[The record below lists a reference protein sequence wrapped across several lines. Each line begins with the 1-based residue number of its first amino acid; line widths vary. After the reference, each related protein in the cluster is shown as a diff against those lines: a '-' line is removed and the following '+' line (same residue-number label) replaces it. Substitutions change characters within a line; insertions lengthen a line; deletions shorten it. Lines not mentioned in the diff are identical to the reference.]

1 MYNWSYCKKH
11 KKWGTLY
18 NKLKKIKT
26 AVFISGRGSNMESLI
41 EASKKQKFP
50 ALIAVVI
57 TDNEGIQLAKNY
69 NISTK
74 IFDRKKFNKSQF
86 EINSQKVLL
95 NYKIKIICLAGFMQ
109 ILSEKFISE
118 WQNKIMNIHP
128 SYLPK
133 NKGLNPQKQV
143 IDENASFTGC
153 TVHFVN
159 EKVDSGKIILQEKVK
174 IMQNDNVQSLSNRI
188 LQREHEIYPKALNQ
202 IASNM
207 IRLKN

>member
-1 MYNWSYCKKH
+1 MYNKV
-11 KKWGTLY
+11 
-18 NKLKKIKT
+18 KKIKT

-41 EASKKQKFP
+41 KSAGDQNFS
-50 ALIAVVI
+50 ALITVVI
-57 TDNEGIQLAKNY
+57 SDNELAPGIGLAKNY
-69 NISTK
+69 NVPIE
-74 IFDRKKFNKSQF
+74 IFDKKKFDKSQF
-86 EINSQKVLL
+86 ENNAQSVLL

-109 ILSEKFISE
+109 ILSKNFISK
-118 WQNKIMNIHP
+118 WQNRIINIHP

-143 IDENASFTGC
+143 IDEQAPFTGC

-174 IMQNDNVQSLSNRI
+174 VMQNDNVQSLSDRI

-207 IRLKN
+207 IRAKN

>member
-1 MYNWSYCKKH
+1 MYNKV
-11 KKWGTLY
+11 
-18 NKLKKIKT
+18 KKIKT

-41 EASKKQKFP
+41 KSTGDQNFS
-50 ALIAVVI
+50 ALITVVI
-57 TDNEGIQLAKNY
+57 SDNELAPGIGLAKNY
-69 NISTK
+69 NVPVEV
-74 IFDRKKFNKSQF
+74 FDKKKFDKPQF
-86 EINSQKVLL
+86 ESNAQRVLL
-95 NYKIKIICLAGFMQ
+95 NYKIEIICLAGFMQ
-109 ILSEKFISE
+109 ILSKNFISK
-118 WQNKIMNIHP
+118 WQNRIINIHP

-143 IDENASFTGC
+143 IDERASFTGC

-174 IMQNDNVQSLSNRI
+174 VMKNDNVQSLSDRI

-207 IRLKN
+207 IRVKN

>member
-1 MYNWSYCKKH
+1 M
-11 KKWGTLY
+11 Y

-41 EASKKQKFP
+41 KSTRDQNFS
-50 ALIAVVI
+50 ALITVVI
-57 TDNEGIQLAKNY
+57 SDNELAPGIGLAKNY
-69 NISTK
+69 NVPVE
-74 IFDRKKFNKSQF
+74 IFDKKKFDRFQF
-86 EINSQKVLL
+86 ETNAQRVLL
-95 NYKIKIICLAGFMQ
+95 NYKIGIICLAGFMQ
-109 ILSEKFISE
+109 ILSKNFISK
-118 WQNKIMNIHP
+118 WQNRIVNIHP

-143 IDENASFTGC
+143 IDERAPFTGC

-159 EKVDSGKIILQEKVK
+159 KKIDSGKIILQEKVK
-174 IMQNDNVQSLSNRI
+174 VMQNDNVQSLSNRI
-188 LQREHEIYPKALNQ
+188 LRREHEIYPKALNQ

>member
-1 MYNWSYCKKH
+1 MH
-11 KKWGTLY
+11 

-41 EASKKQKFP
+41 KSAGDQNFS
-50 ALIAVVI
+50 ALITVVI
-57 TDNEGIQLAKNY
+57 SNNDLAPGIGLAKNY
-69 NISTK
+69 NVPVE
-74 IFDRKKFNKSQF
+74 IFDKKKFDKSQF
-86 EINSQKVLL
+86 ESNVQRVLL
-95 NYKIKIICLAGFMQ
+95 NYKIEIICLAGFMQ
-109 ILSEKFISE
+109 ILSKNFISK
-118 WQNKIMNIHP
+118 WQNRIINIHP

-143 IDENASFTGC
+143 IDERASFTGC

-174 IMQNDNVQSLSNRI
+174 VMKNDNVQSLSDRI

-207 IRLKN
+207 IRVKN

>member
-1 MYNWSYCKKH
+1 
-11 KKWGTLY
+11 
-18 NKLKKIKT
+18 
-26 AVFISGRGSNMESLI
+26 
-41 EASKKQKFP
+41 
-50 ALIAVVI
+50 
-57 TDNEGIQLAKNY
+57 
-69 NISTK
+69 
-74 IFDRKKFNKSQF
+74 
-86 EINSQKVLL
+86 
-95 NYKIKIICLAGFMQ
+95 MQ

-159 EKVDSGKIILQEKVK
+159 EKIDSGKIILQEKVK

>member
-1 MYNWSYCKKH
+1 
-11 KKWGTLY
+11 
-18 NKLKKIKT
+18 
-26 AVFISGRGSNMESLI
+26 MESLI
-41 EASKKQKFP
+41 KSTRDQNFS
-50 ALIAVVI
+50 ALITVVI
-57 TDNEGIQLAKNY
+57 TDNELAPGIGLAKNY
-69 NISTK
+69 NIPVK
-74 IFDRKKFNKSQF
+74 IFDKKKFKKSQF
-86 EINSQKVLL
+86 ETNTQRVLL
-95 NYKIKIICLAGFMQ
+95 NYKIEIICLAGFMQ
-109 ILSEKFISE
+109 ILSKKFINK
-118 WQNKIMNIHP
+118 WQNRIINIHP

-143 IDENASFTGC
+143 IDERAPFTGC

-174 IMQNDNVQSLSNRI
+174 VMQNDNVQSLSNRI

>member
-1 MYNWSYCKKH
+1 
-11 KKWGTLY
+11 
-18 NKLKKIKT
+18 
-26 AVFISGRGSNMESLI
+26 MESLI
-41 EASKKQKFP
+41 KASKNQKFP
-50 ALIAVVI
+50 ALITVVI
-57 TDNEGIQLAKNY
+57 TDNKHAPGIQLAKNY
-69 NISTK
+69 NIPII
-74 IFDRKKFNKSQF
+74 IFDKKKFNKSQF

-128 SYLPK
+128 SFLPK

-159 EKVDSGKIILQEKVK
+159 EKIDSGKIILQEKVK
-174 IMQNDNVQSLSNRI
+174 IMQNDNVQSLANRI